1 MARCNENQTPVR
13 LFFALMTRLPELFE
27 ECEET
32 LAEEFGPVDLR
43 GEIYEFDEMTEYYA
57 KEFGAGLR
65 KKMISVGRLIALE
78 DLVVVKRRT
87 NEIEDQMAR
96 RAAPGVPE
104 SPRVVNIDPGYLS
117 LSKVVLAT
125 TKDNAHRLYMGR
137 GIFEEVTL
145 TFRRRSEGYEPNPW
159 TYKDYRDPARLEF
172 FNRLRGVYGLQLR
185 GLA

>member
-32 LAEEFGPVDLR
+32 LAAEFGPVDQR
-43 GEIYEFDEMTEYYA
+43 GEIYGFDEMTDYYA
-57 KEFGAGLR
+57 KEFGASLR
-65 KKMISVGRLIALE
+65 KRMISVERLVLSE
-78 DLVVVKRRT
+78 DLIEIKRRT
-87 NEIEDQMAR
+87 NEIESRFAR
-96 RAAPGVPE
+96 RAADDLPE
-104 SPRVVNIDPGYLS
+104 PPRVVNIDPGYLS

-159 TYKDYRDPARLEF
+159 TYKDYRGPAQLEF
-172 FNRLRGVYGLQLR
+172 FNRLREAYGLQIR